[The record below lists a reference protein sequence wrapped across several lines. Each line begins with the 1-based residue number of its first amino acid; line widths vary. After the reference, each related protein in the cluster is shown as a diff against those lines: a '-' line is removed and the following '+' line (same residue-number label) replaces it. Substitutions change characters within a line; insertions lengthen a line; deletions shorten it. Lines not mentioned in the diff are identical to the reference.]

1 MPVTKAEECH
11 QKAKEAE
18 EAGARCTDIEAR
30 RLFKLVAEEW
40 RHIAELRE
48 RNGL

>member
-1 MPVTKAEECH
+1 MPMTKAEECH
-11 QKAKEAE
+11 QKAKEVE
-18 EAGARCTDIEAR
+18 EGAARCTDIEAR

-40 RHIAELRE
+40 RNIAKLRE